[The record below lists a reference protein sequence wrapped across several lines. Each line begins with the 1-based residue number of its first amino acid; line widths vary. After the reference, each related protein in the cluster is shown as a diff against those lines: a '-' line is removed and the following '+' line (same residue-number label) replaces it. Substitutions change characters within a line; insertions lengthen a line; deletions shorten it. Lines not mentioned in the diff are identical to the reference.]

1 MGASGGGNGGYILA
15 IESSTYE
22 ASCALFAPNET
33 EAMRSAVVPTRGA
46 QGEQLLPA
54 IDAMLR
60 DAGVEPD
67 ELARVVCGAG
77 PGSFTSLRVGASIAK
92 GLARGLDIPLA
103 SVPSLALLVQGGERP
118 SEPGRYLAV
127 MDAMRDERFVQ
138 GVEIGS
144 DGSLTIRSVP
154 MRIPAEEVRPL
165 ALRLGAITIGPHHD
179 VEIVQGPHARG
190 VMRLPN
196 TLHTV
201 VDLASW
207 EPDYGR
213 AAEAQVKWEA
223 AHGRPLGI
231 R

>member
-1 MGASGGGNGGYILA
+1 MMSGKGQGGPILA

-22 ASCALFAPNET
+22 ASCALFTPGSA
-33 EAMRSAVVPTRGA
+33 EAVAHASVPTRGA
-46 QGEQLLPA
+46 KGERLLPA
-54 IDAMLR
+54 IDTMLR
-60 DAGVEPD
+60 EAGLAPD

-77 PGSFTSLRVGASIAK
+77 PGSFTSLRVGASLAK
-92 GLARGLDIPLA
+92 GIARACGIPLA
-103 SVPSLALLVQGGERP
+103 VVPSLALLVQSGDSPREA
-118 SEPGRYLAV
+118 GRYLAV

-138 GVEIGS
+138 AVEIGS
-144 DGSLTIRSVP
+144 DGGLTIRSAP
-154 MRIPAEEVRPL
+154 MRIAAAAVRVL
-165 ALRLGAITIGPHHD
+165 ALRLGALTIGPGEE

-190 VMRLPN
+190 VMRLPDG
-196 TLHTV
+196 LHTV

-223 AHGRPLGI
+223 AHGRPLSS